1 MQKQKSKFRVA
12 VEIALRVAVFTV
24 LFTLLAFAVGLLC
37 GIIASVLYGAVRGV
51 HPDMTMA
58 YRFAAVPLAAMV
70 LVISFVAMLTLEIR
84 RTRRL
89 RLQSHS

>member
-1 MQKQKSKFRVA
+1 VQRKKSIFRTA
-12 VEIALRVAVFTV
+12 VEIALRVVIITV

-37 GIIASVLYGAVRGV
+37 GIIASVVYGAVRGV

-58 YRFAAVPLAAMV
+58 YRFAAIPLAAMV
-70 LVISFVAMLTLEIR
+70 LVISFVAMLTTEVR

-89 RLQSHS
+89 RLESHT

>member
-1 MQKQKSKFRVA
+1 MERKKSIFRTVIG
-12 VEIALRVAVFTV
+12 IALRVVIFTV

-37 GIIASVLYGAVRGV
+37 GIIASILYAAVRGL

-58 YRFAAVPLAAMV
+58 YRFAAVPLAATV
-70 LVISFVAMLTLEIR
+70 LVISFVAMLTMEIR

-89 RLQSHS
+89 RLESHT

>member
-1 MQKQKSKFRVA
+1 MDRQKHIFRTAAGIA
-12 VEIALRVAVFTV
+12 VRVVIFTV

-37 GIIASVLYGAVRGV
+37 GILASAIYGVLRGV

-58 YRFAAVPLAAMV
+58 YRFAAIPLAAMV
-70 LVISFVAMLTLEIR
+70 LVISFVAMLTVEIR

-89 RLQSHS
+89 RPQSHS

>member
-1 MQKQKSKFRVA
+1 VDRKKSKFRIA
-12 VEIALRVAVFTV
+12 VEIALRVVVFTV

-37 GIIASVLYGAVRGV
+37 GIIASVLYAAVRGA

-70 LVISFVAMLTLEIR
+70 LVISFVAMLTTEIR

-89 RLQSHS
+89 RPESHS

>member
-1 MQKQKSKFRVA
+1 MERKKSIIRVVA
-12 VEIALRVAVFTV
+12 EIALRVVIFTV

-37 GIIASVLYGAVRGV
+37 GIVASIVYALVRGV

-70 LVISFVAMLTLEIR
+70 LVISFVAMLTMEIR

-89 RLQSHS
+89 RLESHS